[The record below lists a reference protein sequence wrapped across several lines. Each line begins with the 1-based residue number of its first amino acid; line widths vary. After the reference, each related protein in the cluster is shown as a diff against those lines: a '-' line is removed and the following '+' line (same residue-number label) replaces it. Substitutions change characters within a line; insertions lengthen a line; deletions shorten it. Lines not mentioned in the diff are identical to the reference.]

1 MAIGKLPDA
10 DLEGSEESIFAEINV
25 TPLTD
30 IFLVLLI
37 IFMVTSVAMVQSGAN
52 INLPQVEE
60 TNSEP
65 RQIVI
70 TVTPQKEIFVNNTP
84 TTLAETGSRRPPP
97 GACAYHSGT
106 RPWSRSS
113 RSAVINVP
121 RARPCSCTAWR
132 PNSEQLG
139 EKSQW
144 KPHCDPRCSW

>member
-1 MAIGKLPDA
+1 MGMASPRRKR
-10 DLEGSEESIFAEINV
+10 GSGSAIMAEINI

-60 TNSEP
+60 TKSEP

-84 TTLAETGSRRPPP
+84 TVLADLEGFLRPLIQAQPDIP
-97 GACAYHSGT
+97 VVLEGDKD
-106 RPWSRSS
+106 
-113 RSAVINVP
+113 VI
-121 RARPCSCTAWR
+121 
-132 PNSEQLG
+132 LG
-139 EKSQW
+139 EAVKILAVAQRAGAKQIAIAAE
-144 KPHCDPRCSW
+144 KPTGA